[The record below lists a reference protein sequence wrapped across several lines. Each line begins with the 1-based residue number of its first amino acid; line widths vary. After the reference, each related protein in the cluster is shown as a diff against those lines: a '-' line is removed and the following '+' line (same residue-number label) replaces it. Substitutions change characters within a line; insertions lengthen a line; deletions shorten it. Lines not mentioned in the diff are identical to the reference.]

1 MSTWLLPRAELTPE
15 QLRVV
20 EMSTAEHRVIAGPP
34 GSGKTQV
41 LVHRAAHIVET
52 YNVQPGR
59 YRIFVFTNVIKEYIR
74 SALRLLRLPE
84 DAVSTFDHWCRLV
97 YEAGISR
104 RLPRAG
110 GGRSIN
116 FAQIRTAVLRLLRE
130 SASIQKQLD
139 FILVDEGQD
148 LTGEV
153 YEILSLA
160 AQHITVFTDPLQ
172 RIFEEGAP
180 EAHIRETLG
189 IPKRNATL
197 LAAYRNSPYVAELA
211 SCFIDDPAQRGQYLA
226 QRSTEQQVRERPLC
240 FEAASAAEE
249 LDRLAEIIGRR
260 QVLNERIG
268 IIVPTKRQVHIIS
281 KGLEERGVAVE
292 KAIHPD
298 VPADEDQPLNF
309 GSPVPKVSTYH
320 SAKGLT
326 FDIVLMPR
334 LIDRSFPWVHGAAR
348 HRMLFVGIARARQW
362 AYLSTVKGDAFAEM
376 ELIRQAHAADHII
389 LQDTF
394 GLPPSMPLFG
404 GYQSSGDE
412 LSVL

>member
-52 YNVQPGR
+52 YNVQPGH

-197 LAAYRNSPYVAELA
+197 LAGYRNSPYVAELA
-211 SCFIDDPAQRGQYLA
+211 SCFIDDPVQRGQYLA

-268 IIVPTKRQVHIIS
+268 IIVPTKRQVHSIS